1 MTDAPKRDYRANR
14 RQFGA
19 LRLLPSKRWQAS
31 YIGPDHARHKA
42 HSTFLRKGDA
52 EGWLRDEELLI
63 DRREWTPPATRDPK
77 TSTLP
82 TLGDYAETLI
92 TRRQQR
98 ARKPLRQS
106 TADNY
111 RKLIRLTIED
121 HPIAGR
127 RLNEITPRA
136 VQGWYDA
143 LPADKPTQRGNA
155 YNLIHSFFADAV
167 HDGLIAKNPVTIRGA
182 GKPKPERVGISL
194 TVPELL
200 AYLDAIT
207 PTGRMDAQLTVDRR
221 VALMLA
227 AWCSLRSGEVRGL
240 RRCDIPDDGSSVSV
254 ARTLTRVTKGD
265 ARDWHFGDTKTEAG
279 SRTVATP
286 PVAAQIITAWLV
298 DWDKRHQGEPRDA
311 LLFRAL
317 DGKSPMSES
326 TLWDAHV
333 VGREAINKPTLTI
346 HDLRRTGATLAGQSG
361 ATVKE
366 LMHRLGHTLPQVAMI
381 YQVADAQRDAAVA
394 SRMSELTAAVETVP
408 TSSPS
413 D

>member
-1 MTDAPKRDYRANR
+1 MTAPKRGYRANR
-14 RQFGA
+14 RQFGG

-31 YIGPDHARHKA
+31 YTGPDGARHKA
-42 HSTFLRKGDA
+42 HSTYLRKGDA
-52 EGWLRDEELLI
+52 EAWLRDEELLI
-63 DRREWTPPATRDPK
+63 DRHEWTSPATRDPK
-77 TSTLP
+77 TATLP
-82 TLGDYAETLI
+82 TLGDYAETI
-92 TRRQQR
+92 IARRQQR

-111 RKLIRLTIED
+111 RKLIRLTIGA
-121 HPIAGR
+121 HPIAER

-136 VQGWYDA
+136 VQAWYDA

-155 YNLIHSFFADAV
+155 YNLLHSLFADAV
-167 HDGLIAKNPVTIRGA
+167 HDGLIPKSPVTIRGA
-182 GKPKPERVGISL
+182 GKPKPKRTGISL

-200 AYLDAIT
+200 AYLDAIA

-227 AWCSLRSGEVRGL
+227 AWCSLRSGEVRAL
-240 RRCDIPDDGSSVSV
+240 RRRDIPDDGSSVSIT
-254 ARTLTRVTKGD
+254 RTLTRVGEGD
-265 ARDWHFGDTKTEAG
+265 DRDWHLGDTKTDAG
-279 SRTVATP
+279 ARTVATP

-298 DWDKRHQGEPRDA
+298 DWDERHPDA
-311 LLFRAL
+311 TPDDLLFTAL

-326 TLWDAHV
+326 TLRDAHI
-333 VGREAINKPTLTI
+333 VGRDAIGKPTLTI

-394 SRMSELTAAVETVP
+394 SRMSALTEGAGQA
-408 TSSPS
+408 
-413 D
+413 